1 MQLSRRAQRVV
12 PAIVIV
18 LGLVLISAIMFQQ
31 VAAQHDSGLTP
42 PFKLHRPAHV
52 RAPLS
57 GVPPLPLSAP
67 IVMSETFDST
77 FTQRFNYNVNDT
89 SKPWHLVNANG
100 IIDSSYTWGRVA
112 GAPMT
117 DTLWNAGTNSLGAP
131 QITAGQPYTKNMQAY
146 AIYGP
151 LNMTDYTSAFI
162 SVTYALDTL
171 PGDLFGV
178 AYSTNGTDFTWL
190 AITDGRDPSLAAR
203 TSYYPIPAAVLREQQ
218 VWIALVFTSQ
228 DNDNIDALGVF
239 VEDVVL
245 RAKPAIKIY
254 LPLIR
259 RDPTPTPTWTPT
271 PTVTPTPAIVYRYN
285 YTFGSGAANDPDFL
299 QWGGSLTTGCGT
311 NCSYQQSI
319 SAEGNPG
326 GAMALFLD
334 GTNASGGMSPA
345 AATPAAVTAA
355 NFEYSADLLLANG
368 QVDARYGLIF
378 NASNS
383 TFGANPPFQPDRNY
397 YRLELQISTTDR
409 TQVKSYQL
417 HQCTNGACAAITADT
432 NLPSVITTGQWH
444 NLKIR
449 QQGSLITFYLNGNP
463 LVNATYDVN
472 WGNDRREFGV
482 YVRAKAT
489 NRVGGPLGI
498 RVDNVRVMDLP

>member
-1 MQLSRRAQRVV
+1 MQLSRRARRVV

-18 LGLVLISAIMFQQ
+18 LGLVVISAIMFQQ
-31 VAAQHDSGLTP
+31 VAAQRTSGLKP
-42 PFKLHRPAHV
+42 PFKLHRPANL

-77 FTQRFNYNVNDT
+77 FVTPGRYNFNVNDT
-89 SKPWHLVNANG
+89 SKPWHLVNASG
-100 IIDSSYTWGRVA
+100 VVDTSHTWAPLA
-112 GAPMT
+112 GAPVT
-117 DTLWNAGTNSLGAP
+117 ETLWNAGTTPPGGTPIL
-131 QITAGQPYTKNMQAY
+131 AGQPYTKNMQAY

-190 AITDGRDPSLAAR
+190 GISDGRDPTLALKR
-203 TSYYPIPAAVLREQQ
+203 TSYYPIPASVLREQQ

-228 DNDNIDALGVF
+228 DNDNIDALGVY
-239 VEDVVL
+239 VEDIVL
-245 RAKPAIKIY
+245 RAKPALKIY

-259 RDPTPTPTWTPT
+259 LDPTPTPTL
-271 PTVTPTPAIVYRYN
+271 TPTPAIVYRYN

-299 QWGGSLTTGCGT
+299 QWGGSKTTGCGT

-319 SAEGNPG
+319 STEGNPS
-326 GAMALFLD
+326 GAIALFLD
-334 GTNASGGMSPA
+334 GTNASGGMSPNTA
-345 AATPAAVTAA
+345 SAV
-355 NFEYSADLLLANG
+355 NYEYSVDLLLSNG

-378 NASNS
+378 NASSS
-383 TFGANPPFQPDRNY
+383 TFGTNPPFLPDRNY
-397 YRLELQISTTDR
+397 YRLELHISTTDR
-409 TQVKSYQL
+409 TQVQTYQL
-417 HQCTNGACAAITADT
+417 HQCTNGACAALTAET
-432 NLPSVITTGQWH
+432 SLPSVITTGQWH
-444 NLKIR
+444 SVKIR
-449 QQGSLITFYLNGNP
+449 QQGSVITFYLNGSP
-463 LVNATYDVN
+463 LVNATYDLN
-472 WGNDRREFGV
+472 WGNERRKFGI
-482 YVRAKAT
+482 YVQAKAT

-498 RVDNVRVMDLP
+498 RVDNVRIMDLP